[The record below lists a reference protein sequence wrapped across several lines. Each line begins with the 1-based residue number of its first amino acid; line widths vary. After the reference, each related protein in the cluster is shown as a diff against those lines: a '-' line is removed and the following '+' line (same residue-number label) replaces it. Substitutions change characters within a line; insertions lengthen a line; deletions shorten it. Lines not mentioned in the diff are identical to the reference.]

1 MTRKIK
7 LVALALT
14 VAFLLSASLSL
25 YFITQEADH
34 DCVGEGC
41 EICALLS
48 QCEHTLKIIFA
59 FAKEAVLA
67 LSILH
72 ISHGF
77 VKKLADIT
85 AQNTPVALKV
95 ELLN

>member
-1 MTRKIK
+1 MARKIK

-14 VAFLLSASLSL
+14 VVFLLSASLSL
-25 YFITQEADH
+25 YFIAQEADH

-48 QCEHTLKIIFA
+48 QCEHTLKTLFA

-67 LSILH
+67 LSILYV
-72 ISHGF
+72 SHGF
-77 VKKLADIT
+77 VKSPADIT
-85 AQNTPVALKV
+85 AQGTPVALKV